1 MKNQK
6 RPQLI
11 NRLVASLLL
20 LLPPFAFSGGNPVAQ
35 QLADAKAANGYF
47 ISWREHIIDSAEI
60 AGFDLTGSDGLV
72 MADIDGDGYE
82 DIVSVHE
89 ADDDYDSASSSADG
103 FVPDAGGHIRLA
115 FGSADPAVWHN
126 ITLAEAPAPEDA
138 AIADINGDGHPDVMV
153 AVELAYLLYLQ
164 NPGPDART
172 EPWPQ
177 LVLPMTKNRGSYIR
191 VFLADL
197 NGDNKPEAIAAN
209 KGAQRPGIRDY
220 MRSDPV
226 AIYTVTGDPLD
237 GANWHEMI
245 LGKYS
250 VPQNAEPVDLDDDD
264 DLDIV
269 IGSRGEER
277 IAWFENLGDMA
288 FKEHAIGTIG
298 GHAHGFNMDYADMN
312 GDGRLDI
319 VSLTRQGAAWF
330 QQPEVIDEGWI
341 GHPIG
346 AFPPDSLVGMTLV
359 DIDGD
364 GDQDLFAGGYSR
376 GSRLEESTTSIDSPL
391 GRLAWFE
398 NPGADYQL
406 GKDWARHDVSRRK
419 RGMFD
424 QFIARD
430 LDGDGDMDLLS
441 TRGNSAPYD
450 GVFWLEQVRT
460 TKPTPRFKAARS
472 QESEEVGLP

>member
-1 MKNQK
+1 MTIG
-6 RPQLI
+6 L
-11 NRLVASLLL
+11 RLVFCLMLFAAPGASSRE
-20 LLPPFAFSGGNPVAQ
+20 APVGH
-35 QLADAKAANGYF
+35 QLTDARAANGAY

-60 AGFDLTGSDGLV
+60 AGFNLTGSDGLV
-72 MADIDGDGYE
+72 MADMDGDGCE

-89 ADDDYDSASSSADG
+89 ADDDYDSASSNEDG

-115 FGSADPAVWHN
+115 FGSPDPAVWHS

-138 AIADINGDGHPDVMV
+138 AIADVNGDGYPDVMV

-164 NPGPDART
+164 NPGAGART
-172 EPWPQ
+172 EPWPR
-177 LVLPMTKNRGSYIR
+177 LILPMTKDRGSFIR

-197 NGDNKPEAIAAN
+197 DGDDRPEAIAAN
-209 KGAQRPGIRDY
+209 KGAQRPGIKDF

-226 AIYTVTGDPLD
+226 SIYSVKGNPLD
-237 GANWHEMI
+237 GSQWQEKT
-245 LGKYS
+245 LGKFS
-250 VPQNAEPVDLDDDD
+250 VPQNSEPVDLDGDGDFD
-264 DLDIV
+264 VV

-277 IAWFENLGDMA
+277 IAWFENLGEMA

-298 GHAHGFNMDYADMN
+298 RHANGFNMDYADMN

-319 VSLTRQGAAWF
+319 VSLTQQGVAWF
-330 QQPEVIDEGWI
+330 EQPKTIDEGWI

-346 AFPPDSLVGMTLV
+346 AFPPDNLIGMTLV

-364 GDQDLFAGGYSR
+364 GDHDLFAGGYSR
-376 GSRLEESTTSIDSPL
+376 GSRLDERDTPIDSPL

-398 NPGADYQL
+398 NPGADFKL
-406 GKDWARHDVSRRK
+406 GTDWKRHDVSRRK

-424 QFIARD
+424 KFIARD

-460 TKPTPRFKAARS
+460 SKPMPRFTPAREK
-472 QESEEVGLP
+472 ESEEVGLP